1 MQVMNP
7 RDIAPGTASS
17 TAALSAAALSH
28 VSRDEINPI
37 LSASTPQQLAL
48 IFQRAGAQGSTPA
61 PASAAQSAPG
71 ETLEGPNIA
80 PTLRI

>member
-7 RDIAPGTASS
+7 RDIAPGPASS

-48 IFQRAGAQGSTPA
+48 IFQRAGAQGSTPP
-61 PASAAQSAPG
+61 PA
-71 ETLEGPNIA
+71 
-80 PTLRI
+80 